1 MNIYDIRRRATALFL
16 LISVGVVA
24 FFLFVSNRL
33 VDDLAEQERSR
44 MQIWADATRQIVC
57 GDGSDI
63 DFLLSIIEANRTIP
77 VVLTDESGTV
87 LSFRNMEKPEPE
99 ELAPY
104 LEHLRHKG
112 RMIIIDLGDSRQYL
126 YYDES
131 SLLRRLSYYPYI
143 QLGVMI
149 LFVTV
154 VYLAVTIVRR
164 SEQNK
169 VWVGM
174 SKETAHQL
182 GTPISSLQAWNELLP
197 GYGVPAE
204 VTAEMQKDVTRLASV
219 ASRFGKIGSKP
230 AMEAGNI
237 NEVAARIA
245 GYMAG
250 RISGKITLR
259 FTPGEGI
266 PPVGMSA
273 PLLEW
278 VLENL
283 IKNAADAIDNEGLIN
298 ISTSTAP
305 DINAVRIMVTDT
317 GKGMSRATMKNIFHP
332 GFSTKQ
338 RGWGLGLTLAR
349 RIVED
354 YHSGQ
359 LSVAS
364 KPGEGTTFTI
374 TIPLK

>member
-1 MNIYDIRRRATALFL
+1 
-16 LISVGVVA
+16 
-24 FFLFVSNRL
+24 
-33 VDDLAEQERSR
+33 

-63 DFLLSIIEANRTIP
+63 DFLLSIIEDNRTIP
-77 VVLTDESGTV
+77 VVLTDENGSV
-87 LSFRNMEKPEPE
+87 LSYRNMEEPAPHR
-99 ELAPY
+99 LTPY
-104 LEHLRHKG
+104 LKHLRDKG

-131 SLLRRLSYYPYI
+131 NLLQRLSYYPYI
-143 QLGVMI
+143 QLCVMI
-149 LFVTV
+149 IFVTV

-164 SEQNK
+164 AEQNK

-197 GYGVPAE
+197 DYGVPSCM
-204 VTAEMQKDVTRLASV
+204 TGEMQKDIARLASV

-230 AMEAGNI
+230 AMEPGDI
-237 NEVAARIA
+237 NEVAGRIA

-250 RISGKITLR
+250 RISGKIALD
-259 FTPGEGI
+259 FTPGEEI
-266 PPVGMSA
+266 PPVNMSA

-278 VLENL
+278 VMENL
-283 IKNAADAIDNEGLIN
+283 IKNAADAIEEEGRID
-298 ISTSTAP
+298 ISTAP
-305 DINAVRIMVTDT
+305 DPGTNSVRIIVTDT

-338 RGWGLGLTLAR
+338 RGWGLGLTLAK
-349 RIVED
+349 RIVEE

-359 LSVAS
+359 LSVTS

-374 TIPLK
+374 TIPLS

>member
-1 MNIYDIRRRATALFL
+1 MNIYDIRRRGTAIFL

-63 DFLLSIIEANRTIP
+63 DFLLSIIEDNQTIP
-77 VVLTDESGTV
+77 VVLTDENGSV
-87 LSFRNMEKPEPE
+87 LSFRNMEVPPHDR
-99 ELAPY
+99 LAPY
-104 LEHLRHKG
+104 LDHLRDKG
-112 RMIIIDLGDSRQYL
+112 RMIIIELGDSRQFL

-131 SLLRRLSYYPYI
+131 NLLRRLSYYPYI
-143 QLGVMI
+143 QLCVMI
-149 LFVTV
+149 IFVIV

-164 SEQNK
+164 AEQNK

-182 GTPISSLQAWNELLP
+182 GTPISSLQAWNELLTD
-197 GYGVPAE
+197 YGVPSG
-204 VTAEMQKDVTRLASV
+204 VTGEMQKDIARLASV

-230 AMEAGNI
+230 AMEPGDV
-237 NEVAARIA
+237 NEVTGRIA

-250 RISGKITLR
+250 RISGKIVLN
-259 FTPGEGI
+259 FSPGKEI
-266 PPVGMSA
+266 PPVYMSA

-278 VLENL
+278 VMENL
-283 IKNAADAIDNEGLIN
+283 IKNAADAIDEEGRID
-298 ISTSTAP
+298 ISTAQDP
-305 DINAVRIMVTDT
+305 EINSVRIIVTDT

-338 RGWGLGLTLAR
+338 RGWGLGLTLAK
-349 RIVED
+349 RIVEE

-359 LSVAS
+359 LSVTS

-374 TIPLK
+374 TIPLS